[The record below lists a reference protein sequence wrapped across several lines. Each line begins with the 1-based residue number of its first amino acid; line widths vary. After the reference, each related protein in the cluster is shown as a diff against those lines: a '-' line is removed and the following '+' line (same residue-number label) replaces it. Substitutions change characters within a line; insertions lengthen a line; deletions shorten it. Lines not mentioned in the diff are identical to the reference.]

1 VDFLSTVPFALIIL
15 ACLNSGGYD
24 TVTYRFW
31 ALLQLLSMARPSPWA
46 DASPWPAGLAC
57 ERPANAPHE

>member
-46 DASPWPAGLAC
+46 DASPWPVGLAC
-57 ERPANAPHE
+57 K